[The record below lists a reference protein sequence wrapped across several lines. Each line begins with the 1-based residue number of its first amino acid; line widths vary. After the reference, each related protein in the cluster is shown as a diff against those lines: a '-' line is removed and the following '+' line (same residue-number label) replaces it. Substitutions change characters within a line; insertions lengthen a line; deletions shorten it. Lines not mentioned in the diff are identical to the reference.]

1 MIFSKSGYIKLLNN
15 LKINYSFVYARDWKK
30 YSTKKN
36 KIILRH
42 DIDFD
47 TSYALEMAKIEYDNK
62 IKSTF
67 FFLMRDDYYDLYS
80 NETYNNIE
88 KIKNYGHK
96 IGIHIN
102 PDSYKLYKKKVKI
115 INSDIKYF
123 QSFYNIKIDSISY
136 HQPSVYNFK
145 DIEFKSKFSSYS
157 QDIMSKYKYFSD
169 SSMNFRDKE
178 FNDFIKSQK
187 NIQLLIHPIWWMIN
201 KKSINQKIKS
211 LFKKKKSD
219 LIKIFKKYD
228 TVIKI
233 KNSYK

>member
-1 MIFSKSGYIKLLNN
+1 
-15 LKINYSFVYARDWKK
+15 
-30 YSTKKN
+30 
-36 KIILRH
+36 
-42 DIDFD
+42 
-47 TSYALEMAKIEYDNK
+47 
-62 IKSTF
+62 
-67 FFLMRDDYYDLYS
+67 
-80 NETYNNIE
+80 
-88 KIKNYGHK
+88 
-96 IGIHIN
+96 
-102 PDSYKLYKKKVKI
+102 
-115 INSDIKYF
+115 
-123 QSFYNIKIDSISY
+123 
-136 HQPSVYNFK
+136 
-145 DIEFKSKFSSYS
+145 
-157 QDIMSKYKYFSD
+157 MSKYKYFSD

>member
-15 LKINYSFVYARDWKK
+15 LKTNYSFVYARDWKK

-47 TSYALEMAKIEYDNK
+47 TSYALEMAKIEYANK

-80 NETYNNIE
+80 NETYNNIK
-88 KIKNYGHK
+88 KIENYGHK

-102 PDSYKLYKKKVKI
+102 PASYKQYKKKVKI

-157 QDIMSKYKYFSD
+157 QHIMSKYKYFSD

-178 FNDFIKSQK
+178 FNNFIKSQK